1 MVTEGLSL
9 RFKRNKQKKKPISFL
24 NLSPHPDGGNKKI
37 YKQKFAMNEG
47 KKEESEDVVVD
58 SVPHLDSSLLYDE
71 SPQTFLT
78 GQCHVHPAETTNKAS
93 SSIY

>member
-1 MVTEGLSL
+1 MVREGLSMKL
-9 RFKRNKQKKKPISFL
+9 KRNKQKKKPISFL
-24 NLSPHPDGGNKKI
+24 NPDEGIKKI

-47 KKEESEDVVVD
+47 KKVESEDVVVD
-58 SVPHLDSSLLYDE
+58 SVNHLDSSLLYDE

-93 SSIY
+93 SSIC